1 MRSVL
6 NMLPSPAIT
15 DLQVKM
21 EKAVDIIGRFNGAVV
36 ALSAGVDSSLVAAL
50 ARRALGDRVVAVTA
64 LSESLAP
71 GEMEVAQ
78 KTATKIGIRHIIAA
92 TDEVNDANYKANPS
106 NRCYYCKDTL
116 YRELR
121 RQADKSGFEAVLDGT
136 QLDDLGDTRPGLL
149 AAREA
154 GIRSPLAEAGFSKEE
169 VRETA
174 RVLGLEVWDKPAMP
188 CLSSRIP
195 HGEEITVQ
203 KLSQVGKAES
213 IVKRLTGARDIRVR
227 HHGAIAAI
235 EVSQEDLGLFHQDGL
250 MNQVENKLRLIGF
263 TSITL
268 GPRKYPNRQETA
280 TLGKDHLLPIINT
293 SNH

>member
-1 MRSVL
+1 M
-6 NMLPSPAIT
+6 MLSPAIAGVQ
-15 DLQVKM
+15 LKI
-21 EKAVDIIGRFNGAVV
+21 EKAVHIISRFDGAVV

-71 GEMEVAQ
+71 GEMEIAQ
-78 KTATKIGIRHIIAA
+78 KTATQIGIRHIIVR
-92 TDEVNDANYKANPS
+92 TDEVQNANYKANPS

-121 RQADKSGFEAVLDGT
+121 RQADMSSFEAVLDGT

-154 GIRSPLAEAGFSKEE
+154 GVRSPLAEAGFSKKE

-174 RVLGLEVWDKPAMP
+174 HLFGLEVWDKPAMP

-195 HGEEITVQ
+195 HGEEITVE
-203 KLSQVGKAES
+203 KLSQVGQAES
-213 IVKRLTGARDIRVR
+213 IVRRLSGARDIRVR
-227 HHGAIAAI
+227 HHGAVAAI
-235 EVSQEDLGLFHQDGL
+235 EVSPEELGLFHQDGL
-250 MNQVENKLRLIGF
+250 MHQVENKLRLIGF

-268 GPRKYPNRQETA
+268 GPRKYPNRQETVA
-280 TLGKDHLLPIINT
+280 LGQDHLLPIINT